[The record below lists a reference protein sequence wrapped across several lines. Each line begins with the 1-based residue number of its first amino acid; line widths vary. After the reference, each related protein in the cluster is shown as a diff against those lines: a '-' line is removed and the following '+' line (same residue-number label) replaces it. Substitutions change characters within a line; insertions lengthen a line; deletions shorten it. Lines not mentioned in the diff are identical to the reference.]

1 MASHAS
7 HSGKGEDMTSTEHQR
22 AKGQAIK
29 AARARRV
36 REASEELLNIVKA
49 YVTQNEPWANDC
61 LGDAGQRLFDQA
73 RKLIRRIEDN

>member
-1 MASHAS
+1 
-7 HSGKGEDMTSTEHQR
+7 MTSTEHQR

-36 REASEELLNIVKA
+36 REASEELLTIVKA
-49 YVTQNEPWANDC
+49 YVAQNKWADGALVDND
-61 LGDAGQRLFDQA
+61 QRTLDQA